1 MNKNKKSFFPKDK
14 PKSWVIAVSSALM
27 GLLVAGPIMFL
38 GIYTEVKLVKTIGT
52 IMFVL
57 CWAVFAITSCVC
69 AAGMLTGK
77 YRNLQEKEW
86 KEQLW

>member
-1 MNKNKKSFFPKDK
+1 MNKQKKSFFPKDK

-27 GLLVAGPIMFL
+27 GLLLAVPVMLL
-38 GIYTEVKLVKTIGT
+38 GMYLEIDLVKAIGT

-69 AAGMLTGK
+69 AVGMLTGK
-77 YRNLQEKEW
+77 YRNLKEKEW
-86 KEQLW
+86 REQLW